1 MVNYYTLSCI
11 NSQPFFPLSLGIS
24 CPDST
29 IIISLSAGIYTFL
42 VNKFRKIVI
51 IGKNKRFSIFCK
63 IRPCAL
69 PNRRS
74 YAETA
79 LSSHSALSCTL
90 LLSYP
95 PCGAY
100 GGRPCPGAR
109 LRCCRG
115 PGGPA
120 HPAAA
125 GNRRAPAPAPGV
137 PGLAPEGNHPGR
149 IPAEDWSP
157 LKTDVPW
164 LPKALVSVE
173 DKRFSH
179 HGIDPDGISGPS

>member
-11 NSQPFFPLSLGIS
+11 NSQPFFSLFLGIS

-42 VNKFRKIVI
+42 VNKFRENCYNRKEQA
-51 IGKNKRFSIFCK
+51 FFLFFCK

-100 GGRPCPGAR
+100 GGRPCPSAR
-109 LRCCRG
+109 LRCCRGG

-137 PGLAPEGNHPGR
+137 PGLASEGNHPEPNPGGR
-149 IPAEDWSP
+149 LGP
-157 LKTDVPW
+157 LKTNVPLAAQSPGVRGRQTVL
-164 LPKALVSVE
+164 LPP
-173 DKRFSH
+173 RH
-179 HGIDPDGISGPS
+179 